1 MSHPRHQISASKQA
15 RSATTRARLLDA
27 ALACL
32 VAHGYAGASTAV
44 VAKHAGV
51 SQGALY
57 KHFPSKAVLW
67 GLAAAR
73 LFGDLRRH
81 FLEETVR
88 RVATQG
94 TDPLDTGLD
103 VLWEIFCD
111 ARLHGVFELY
121 LAARTD
127 EAIAEVMTPVL
138 AEHQAGIVALVERI
152 FPDKV
157 AERGALEPLLW
168 AVLNTMQGAALMREV
183 LPGGAERPLE
193 FEFIKQIARSTLGA
207 PTLPEADA

>member
-1 MSHPRHQISASKQA
+1 MSHPRTQIAASKQA
-15 RSATTRARLLDA
+15 RSAATRARLLDA
-27 ALACL
+27 ALGCL
-32 VAHGYAGASTAV
+32 VDLGYAGASTAQ
-44 VAKHAGV
+44 VAKRAGV

-67 GLAAAR
+67 GLAAAH
-73 LFGDLRRH
+73 LFADLRRH
-81 FLEETVR
+81 FMEETVR
-88 RVATQG
+88 RVATLG
-94 TDPLDTGLD
+94 GDPLDTGLD

-127 EAIAEVMTPVL
+127 ESIAEVMTPVL
-138 AEHQAGIVALVERI
+138 AEHQAAIVTLVEQI
-152 FPDKV
+152 FPDKI
-157 AERGALEPLLW
+157 AERAALEPLLW
-168 AVLNTMQGAALMREV
+168 AVLNTMQGAALMRKV
-183 LPGGAERPLE
+183 LPGGADRPLE